1 MINGGNFV
9 FLAANSSKYKCKL
22 VPSFRA
28 CSYLGDTFYGISEIG
43 KATALEHRLN
53 HEQKLLLL
61 SFFFFFFFPNNTS
74 YENSAESAFDNAFS
88 IKLVHEI
95 KLLSFTFSRTI
106 LVMT

>member
-53 HEQKLLLL
+53 HEQKLLRF
-61 SFFFFFFFPNNTS
+61 SFFFPIIQAMKTVPNLHLIMHFRS
-74 YENSAESAFDNAFS
+74 S
-88 IKLVHEI
+88 
-95 KLLSFTFSRTI
+95 
-106 LVMT
+106 